1 MKQTAA
7 FVMSFLLLILASSCS
22 RTITGVVLVNG
33 HKHATTKVV
42 HPRKEAISRLPIIP
56 VIARNEAISTIKPLP
71 VFSIQVVKNAEP
83 LFVSASYHPLVVE
96 EGVFSKNNHSIKKE
110 HKVLNKKGEVTEQ
123 TKTDAS
129 KWHWTLKVA
138 MILSGMLLLFFLL
151 TLIPA
156 VATAVFMYTSGA
168 AFILIDAL
176 AISIFGIAALIHIIR
191 NKEIYNGLGWALM
204 CAFAPVIILFI
215 AMIGFLLS
223 GGY

>member
-22 RTITGVVLVNG
+22 RTITGVVLVNS

-56 VIARNEAISTIKPLP
+56 VIARNEAISTIPSTPIYTALNA
-71 VFSIQVVKNAEP
+71 VSTFQHQVLVQHN
-83 LFVSASYHPLVVE
+83 VSAEVH
-96 EGVFSKNNHSIKKE
+96 HSININQKPYPSQR
-110 HKVLNKKGEVTEQ
+110 HLPLQ
-123 TKTDAS
+123 TTTDTPQ
-129 KWHWTLKVA
+129 WHWTLQVA
-138 MILSGMLLLFFLL
+138 MILAGMLLLFFLL